1 MRSNVDAPRLSSAC
15 ESNPYSENHHIPV
28 FLSWMTRQFIA
39 LIFNYRNSSSIT
51 QIIIINITIGTTIWR
66 ANNANINS
74 ISKIK
79 KSVTNIQPTTH
90 TSSDITT
97 NVPKNDINTFIM
109 FVFVVC
115 YNIKYNKFYYGVSTV
130 TDKESGCSPIAIELS
145 DISFNCFS
153 VELSLL

>member
-1 MRSNVDAPRLSSAC
+1 
-15 ESNPYSENHHIPV
+15 
-28 FLSWMTRQFIA
+28 MTRQFIA
-39 LIFNYRNSSSIT
+39 LVFNYRNSSSIT

-109 FVFVVC
+109 FVVC
-115 YNIKYNKFYYGVSTV
+115 YIIKYNKFYGVSIV
-130 TDKESGCSPIAIELS
+130 TDKESGCSLIAIELS
-145 DISFNCFS
+145 VISFNCFS

>member
-1 MRSNVDAPRLSSAC
+1 MWMTPRLSSAC
-15 ESNPYSENHHIPV
+15 ESNPYSEDHHIPV

-51 QIIIINITIGTTIWR
+51 QIIIISITIGITIWR

-109 FVFVVC
+109 FVFVFATIL
-115 YNIKYNKFYYGVSTV
+115 NITNSMEFLLL
-130 TDKESGCSPIAIELS
+130 PIKNLAAH
-145 DISFNCFS
+145 
-153 VELSLL
+153 

>member
-39 LIFNYRNSSSIT
+39 LIFNYRNSSSIA
-51 QIIIINITIGTTIWR
+51 QIIIITITKGTTIWR

-79 KSVTNIQPTTH
+79 KSVANIQPTTH

-115 YNIKYNKFYYGVSTV
+115 YIIKYNKFYGVSIV
-130 TDKESGCSPIAIELS
+130 TDKESGRSLIAIELS

-153 VELSLL
+153 AELSLL

>member
-1 MRSNVDAPRLSSAC
+1 MPSRLSSAC
-15 ESNPYSENHHIPV
+15 ESNPYSENHHIHI

-39 LIFNYRNSSSIT
+39 LVFNYRNSSSIT

-109 FVFVVC
+109 FVVC
-115 YNIKYNKFYYGVSTV
+115 YIIKYNKFYGVSIV
-130 TDKESGCSPIAIELS
+130 TDKESGCSLIAIELS
-145 DISFNCFS
+145 DISFNCLS

>member
-51 QIIIINITIGTTIWR
+51 QIIIITITKGTTIWR
-66 ANNANINS
+66 ANNPNTNS

-79 KSVTNIQPTTH
+79 KSVVNIQPTTH

-97 NVPKNDINTFIM
+97 NVPKNDNNTFIM

-115 YNIKYNKFYYGVSTV
+115 YIIKYNKFYGVSIV
-130 TDKESGCSPIAIELS
+130 TDKESGCSLIAIELS

-153 VELSLL
+153 AELSLL

>member
-15 ESNPYSENHHIPV
+15 ESNPYSEDHHIPV

-51 QIIIINITIGTTIWR
+51 QIIIISITIGITIWR

-115 YNIKYNKFYYGVSTV
+115 YNIKYNKFYGVSIV
-130 TDKESGCSPIAIELS
+130 TDKESGCSLITIELS